1 MTARAPATPHTIA
14 VYNHKGG
21 VGKTTTS
28 LNLAVCLAAAGH
40 RCLLVDIDPQQSST
54 SILSRTG
61 ASPNLVDVI
70 KKTAVIEDAVHETFV
85 ANLSIIPSTR
95 SLTLLESGLDDRV
108 RPNQGL
114 RALLSFTD
122 RMFDFIV
129 MDCPPAMGM
138 LSLNALV
145 AADSVVVPTTSGAFS
160 VHGVQRTVETVNALR
175 SGLSPSLV
183 VNGILLSLFEGTQ
196 RDLQTVRDLGN
207 QFPGLLY
214 RNRIRFDHEVP
225 KAEVKRLPSCLH
237 SIGAAATQD
246 YLHFTAELLGRIH
259 RMRRL
264 PDQEFSHEETI
275 RRMAAALAEPGF
287 ADLSARAADGT
298 GTVEERSDNPEPAG
312 RPSGAWRRFGRAA
325 AAAALFAA
333 GFACGG
339 AVTYWFGP
347 QAGTTPLAAPAPSPT
362 PGAPAGQ

>member
-1 MTARAPATPHTIA
+1 MTASVPATPHTIA

-54 SILSRTG
+54 SILSRSG

-85 ANLSIIPSTR
+85 RNLSIIPSTR

-114 RALLSFTD
+114 RTLLSFSD
-122 RMFDFIV
+122 RAFDFIV

-175 SGLSPSLV
+175 GGLSPGLV

-214 RNRIRFDHEVP
+214 RNRIRFDHEVQ

-237 SIGAAATQD
+237 SIGTAATQD

-264 PDQEFSHEETI
+264 PDQDFSHEETI
-275 RRMAAALAEPGF
+275 RRMAAALGEPGF
-287 ADLSARAADGT
+287 ADLSARASADSAADGPDEDPVSAT
-298 GTVEERSDNPEPAG
+298 AKPGRFRRS
-312 RPSGAWRRFGRAA
+312 SRAA

-333 GFACGG
+333 GFLCGG
-339 AVTYWFGP
+339 ALTYWLGP
-347 QAGTTPLAAPAPSPT
+347 QIGMAPLAAAAQDPPAR
-362 PGAPAGQ
+362 